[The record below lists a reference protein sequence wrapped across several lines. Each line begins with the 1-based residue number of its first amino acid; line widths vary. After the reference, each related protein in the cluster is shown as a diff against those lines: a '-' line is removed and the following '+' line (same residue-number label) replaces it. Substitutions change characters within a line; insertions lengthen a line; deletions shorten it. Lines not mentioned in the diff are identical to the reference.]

1 MPWLLCLLAYSVY
14 GFSGHQ
20 GIFSA
25 SKIDPVTLPIR
36 IPDYR
41 DSVFARK
48 VLSRGFD
55 CSILTPLDRLARKA
69 TYLFYYFLNF
79 LM

>member
-41 DSVFARK
+41 DAVFARR

-55 CSILTPLDRLARKA
+55 IVGSFSEEGDISVLI
-69 TYLFYYFLNF
+69 FS
-79 LM
+79 